1 MMPRAKQNARRHGV
15 LSAPPAAEVEAHLR
29 KILELK
35 TGAPLPDLTGTR
47 TAAALTLARREAEL
61 DRARAH
67 CVACV
72 GARDD
77 PEVEAMRELMRDIIE
92 DCDVDYENRSE
103 AARRLLRMDLFER
116 WVIQGRKDLS
126 ARYLREAMG
135 RRRRA
140 LEAYLAVA

>member
-1 MMPRAKQNARRHGV
+1 MPRAKQNARRHGV

-29 KILELK
+29 KILKLK
-35 TGAPLPDLTGTR
+35 TSEPLPNLTG
-47 TAAALTLARREAEL
+47 AQAEAALTLARREAEL

-67 CVACV
+67 YVACV

-77 PEVEAMRELMRDIIE
+77 PEVEAMRELMRDHIE
-92 DCDVDYENRSE
+92 DCGVVQENRSE

-140 LEAYLAVA
+140 LEVYLEMA

>member
-1 MMPRAKQNARRHGV
+1 MMPQAKQNARRHGV

-29 KILELK
+29 KNLELK
-35 TGAPLPDLTGTR
+35 TGAPLPDLTGAR
-47 TAAALTLARREAEL
+47 AAAALTLARREAEL

-72 GARDD
+72 VARDD
-77 PEVEAMRELMRDIIE
+77 PEVEAVRELMRDIIE

-103 AARRLLRMDLFER
+103 AARR
-116 WVIQGRKDLS
+116 
-126 ARYLREAMG
+126 
-135 RRRRA
+135 RRA